1 MPDDDEISKT
11 AAWLD
16 DKIWMI
22 LFKPLKTKPRRAGM
36 ATVIFD
42 CLIELIEGGETGRQL
57 ALAALENAIRILYF
71 GTLQKSPGFAHEK

>member
-16 DKIWMI
+16 DRIWMI

-42 CLIELIEGGETGRQL
+42 CLIELIEGGEKGRQL
-57 ALAALENAIRILYF
+57 ALAALENGLRILYGF
-71 GTLQKSPGFAHEK
+71 TLLTVFK